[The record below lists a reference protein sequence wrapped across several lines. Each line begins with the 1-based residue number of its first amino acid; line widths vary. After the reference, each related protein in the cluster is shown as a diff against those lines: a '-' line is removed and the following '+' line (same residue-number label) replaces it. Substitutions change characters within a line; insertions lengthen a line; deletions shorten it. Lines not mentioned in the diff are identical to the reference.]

1 MKQSFKIIA
10 IDGGAGSGKSTTA
23 SILSQRLNLLHVDTG
38 LHYRAVTQSLLNKLG
53 EVKNFESYLNKN
65 KISFDTILSAKKSL
79 IVVDGQTYSLSELRS
94 KRINE
99 SVSNCASIP
108 SVRNA
113 LLDYQRSLVSYA
125 KENDFLG
132 VVMEGR
138 DIGSVVLPDADLKIF
153 LVAAEGIRQDRREK
167 DGEIDQIKTR
177 DKLDTTRALAPLLKT
192 DDSLIIDTGTLSIE
206 EVYSKIHQTLGF

>member
-1 MKQSFKIIA
+1 MEQSFKIIA

-99 SVSNCASIP
+99 SVSDCASIP
-108 SVRNA
+108 SVRSA

-177 DKLDTTRALAPLLKT
+177 DKLDSTRSIAPLLKT
-192 DDSLIIDTGTLSIE
+192 VDSLIIDTGTHSIE